1 MRSRGLFTA
10 LIGLG
15 LYGLQVGYS
24 FVVTELMGVPV
35 EVRPVVKEQVA
46 AAVSEPGDEAS
57 SSNIARPVENVR
69 MAETHLAKAP
79 WAAMAKCHLRTED
92 TFLYA
97 NEWEHLPKTG
107 EVVFKPFAAVVTTI
121 REGKQQVATLICDAA
136 LLKFQSSFDFKNPNP
151 GRIIG
156 GALRGEVTLAGPQGL
171 SVSGRDFYFSESA
184 GFIWSDR
191 PVSFELGS
199 HAGSARKLKMELVT
213 SNSPIS
219 QGLPAIAGIRTLRMM
234 RDVQM
239 TITLK
244 QKGKPLPLHIK
255 TPGSFEYFVEEQIAL
270 FEPDQKGSEDV
281 LVFRNTETGQ
291 QDWMRCEHL
300 KVHFIEKELLNQ
312 PPSALRVANGPAKAK
327 GPGGAAGMPV
337 VKTDLEFHTL
347 EATGKRVVLESP
359 DNQLRAEVGSLDYN
373 AETKQLRLAHPNA
386 VIVRRRQEATFSEL
400 KVPKVSLQLG
410 DDDSLLEARCDGAGY
425 FENRDQKSR
434 NTLYAASWG
443 KYLSKVRDATFGLD
457 RIELVGEASV
467 RQPLKQTGLAA
478 EKIQV
483 WVTPIE
489 LSMPEPGQEKG
500 GSKSTALRVEPRRM
514 LAIGGVAFVNPG
526 MESNT
531 NSLEVLLEELR
542 GPPAILEPIS
552 RDGRNGGSGVVVK
565 EAGSGRV
572 VRGGSRG
579 GQSTARQA
587 SSGTRAISGK
597 AGGRRLEAGGGSRGG
612 SRFPDS
618 QLVSGSGSGMLAG
631 SWQAG
636 ACPTTTAGQASS
648 GTRRLPVAPVG
659 SGSEVLA
666 GSWQAGACP
675 TGSRRSAK
683 DRSGLVATGVALAS
697 IDDDMA
703 GGVVRPVAGGLQS
716 GGGDVVQA
724 NGGNTIVPADVR
736 FRMTANHLRIR
747 MVPAE
752 RSELEGVA
760 GENEQEP
767 APEIADVWAE
777 GGFEMRQL
785 GPAGPVSP
793 GASQESGNI
802 LQISGS
808 EGAKE
813 AGGLELVISGEN
825 FHLQNRGG
833 PLAPTKDSAASTQQI
848 LHVFGEPAHVRNGPM
863 HIEGKAIHLDRDENR
878 AWVEG
883 AGLLQLPVNQS
894 FDGKVLPQPESLD
907 VWWEEGMSFD
917 GELAGFDGNVRTT
930 LKLPGANGA
939 QQNRMRCESLTVT
952 LDNKVSFTDVTKP
965 KRSPAIVLV
974 TCNDGV
980 EFESHERKEGKL
992 SSIRRGKVHEFQVNQ
1007 QTGKVLA
1014 QGPGEIQ
1021 VWERASGGSGEVQ
1034 APREASGANR
1044 PQRVESGTWDYRQIV
1059 FAGKMLGNI
1068 HQQTTTFDERVQI
1081 VFGPVTSA
1089 TNTISIDAMPKLGG
1103 AMRCNLLEVVYVS
1116 GAEGKKRGKKPE
1128 GIRPGERKSSAKGF
1142 GNLTPGEGQGWV
1154 ELVGSE
1160 NAEIEGEDFNG
1171 RADQIT
1177 FDQSKGLFT
1186 LRSIGNRKA
1195 TIWRQADVSQPATR
1209 VEAQRMEFNPGS
1221 KTLNLTS
1228 VTGAE
1233 N

>member
-24 FVVTELMGVPV
+24 FVVTELMGVPA
-35 EVRPVVKEQVA
+35 EVRPVAKEQVA
-46 AAVSEPGDEAS
+46 SAASEPGDETS

-255 TPGSFEYFVEEQIAL
+255 TPGSFEYFVDEQIAL

-312 PPSALRVANGPAKAK
+312 PPSALRVANGPLK
-327 GPGGAAGMPV
+327 GKRAGGQPGLPV

-359 DNQLRAEVGSLDYN
+359 DNQLRAEVASLDYN
-373 AETKQLRLAHPNA
+373 AETKQLRLSHPTA

-443 KYLSKVRDATFGLD
+443 EYLSKVRDATFGLD

-500 GSKSTALRVEPRRM
+500 GSKSSALRVEPRRM
-514 LAIGGVAFVNPG
+514 LATGGVAFVNPG

-552 RDGRNGGSGVVVK
+552 
-565 EAGSGRV
+565 
-572 VRGGSRG
+572 
-579 GQSTARQA
+579 
-587 SSGTRAISGK
+587 GK

-612 SRFPDS
+612 SHLPENQF
-618 QLVSGSGSGMLAG
+618 VKGSRSGMLAG

-636 ACPTTTAGQASS
+636 ACPTRDWKAG
-648 GTRRLPVAPVG
+648 GRRLEAGGVAEVQT
-659 SGSEVLA
+659 SGLWS
-666 GSWQAGACP
+666 QAYSLNP
-675 TGSRRSAK
+675 TGGRRSQV
-683 DRSGLVATGVALAS
+683 SGLQSASGGVALAS

-703 GGVVRPVAGGLQS
+703 GGVARPVAGGLQS
-716 GGGDVVQA
+716 GGGDVIQA

-752 RSELEGVA
+752 QSGLEGVA
-760 GENEQEP
+760 GDIEQEP

-793 GASQESGNI
+793 WASQESGNI

-825 FHLQNRGG
+825 FHLENIGG

-863 HIEGKAIHLDRDENR
+863 HIEGKAIHLDRAENR
-878 AWVEG
+878 AWVDG
-883 AGLLQLPVNQS
+883 GGLLQLPVNQS

-980 EFESHERKEGKL
+980 EFESHERKDGKL

-1021 VWERASGGSGEVQ
+1021 VWERASGGSSEGQ

-1089 TNTISIDAMPKLGG
+1089 TQSISIDAMPKLGG

-1116 GAEGKKRGKKPE
+1116 AAEGKKRGKKPE
-1128 GIRPGERKSSAKGF
+1128 GIRPGDRKSSAKGF

-1160 NAEIEGEDFNG
+1160 NAEIEGEGFNG

-1195 TIWRQADVSQPATR
+1195 TIWRQADLSQPATR